1 MADAGPARR
10 VRASKWHTLKGRVVS
25 LKTLLEMGAPIEAL
39 DDAYQ
44 DAKVAKKALESAHE
58 DLVVVA
64 DEAAI
69 AGEGEYLALM
79 MGSFTKLQASYFK
92 RKAETEKAIQTVEV
106 RTTALESSRCIAYYH
121 PREELPFRDAH
132 NKRLCVDKSRD
143 IVKKEPSVGADRQL
157 YQDVAQW
164 RLQCIIRML
173 VP

>member
-1 MADAGPARR
+1 M
-10 VRASKWHTLKGRVVS
+10 HTLKGRVVS

-39 DDAYQ
+39 DEAYQ
-44 DAKVAKKALESAHE
+44 DAKKGLESAHK
-58 DLVVVA
+58 DLVMVA